1 MSPGRAWRAE
11 RGLTAALVAA
21 GLSSLVANPERIR
34 RWILLSLLL
43 GEAVRRAH
51 RPAAR
56 EQQDHAGQQGG
67 GGHGDEG
74 TTHLV
79 LLDRWVGALV

>member
-34 RWILLSLLL
+34 RWIRLSL
-43 GEAVRRAH
+43 R
-51 RPAAR
+51 
-56 EQQDHAGQQGG
+56 
-67 GGHGDEG
+67 
-74 TTHLV
+74 
-79 LLDRWVGALV
+79 

>member
-1 MSPGRAWRAE
+1 M
-11 RGLTAALVAA
+11 
-21 GLSSLVANPERIR
+21 
-34 RWILLSLLL
+34 
-43 GEAVRRAH
+43 RRAH

-56 EQQDHAGQQGG
+56 EQQNHAGEQAG

-79 LLDRWVGALV
+79 LLDRWVGGPVSHFGQAPSNPDKLGTIPLRVVGGST

>member
-1 MSPGRAWRAE
+1 VSPGLAWRAE

-21 GLSSLVANPERIR
+21 GLSSLVANPER
-34 RWILLSLLL
+34 
-43 GEAVRRAH
+43 AH

-56 EQQDHAGQQGG
+56 EQQDRAGQQGG
-67 GGHGDEG
+67 GGHDAEG

-79 LLDRWVGALV
+79 LLDRWVGASV